1 MKGVFWGGAL
11 ALIVIIVIGVMVT
24 TGLIWFTTAIK
35 PLVILLFG
43 PNVSIIV
50 LYLFSFL
57 AIILIAVAL
66 GYLIRILPKT
76 RLMKKYTEQ
85 RSKNI
90 QNKPVVLV
98 KLPNDVYAIGI
109 AVEDQE
115 ILTKEGTKITKR
127 VFIHSVPIPFTGWI
141 ILADKNNVITINYRY
156 QEFLALVSSLGTLG
170 PKSMIEIMTNNH
182 NLNDLNTLES
192 SHPKVLKRYPQLIH
206 KNTLTGFPK

>member
-1 MKGVFWGGAL
+1 
-11 ALIVIIVIGVMVT
+11 MVT

-35 PLVILLFG
+35 PLVTLLFG
-43 PNVSIIV
+43 PNVSMIV
-50 LYLFSFL
+50 LYSFSFL
-57 AIILIAVAL
+57 AIVLIAVAL

-76 RLMKKYTEQ
+76 RLIKKYTEQ

-127 VFIHSVPIPFTGWI
+127 VFVPSVPIPFTGWI
-141 ILADKNNVITINYRY
+141 ILADENNVIPINYRY

-192 SHPKVLKRYPQLIH
+192 SQK
-206 KNTLTGFPK
+206 F

>member
-43 PNVSIIV
+43 PNVSMIV
-50 LYLFSFL
+50 LYSFSFL
-57 AIILIAVAL
+57 AIVLIAVAL

-76 RLMKKYTEQ
+76 RLIKKYTEQ

-127 VFIHSVPIPFTGWI
+127 VFVPSVPIPFTGWI
-141 ILADKNNVITINYRY
+141 ILADENNVIPINYRY

-192 SHPKVLKRYPQLIH
+192 SQK
-206 KNTLTGFPK
+206 F

>member
-115 ILTKEGTKITKR
+115 ILAKEGTKITKR
-127 VFIHSVPIPFTGWI
+127 VFVPSVPIPFTGWI
-141 ILADKNNVITINYRY
+141 ILADENNVIPINYRY
-156 QEFLALVSSLGTLG
+156 QEFLTLVSSLGTLG

-192 SHPKVLKRYPQLIH
+192 SQK
-206 KNTLTGFPK
+206 F

>member
-43 PNVSIIV
+43 SNVSIIV

-57 AIILIAVAL
+57 AIVLIAVAL

-76 RLMKKYTEQ
+76 RLIKKYTEQ

-127 VFIHSVPIPFTGWI
+127 VFVPSVPIPFTGWI
-141 ILADKNNVITINYRY
+141 ILADENNVIPINYRY

-192 SHPKVLKRYPQLIH
+192 SQK
-206 KNTLTGFPK
+206 F

>member
-43 PNVSIIV
+43 SNISIIV

-76 RLMKKYTEQ
+76 RLIKKYTE

-109 AVEDQE
+109 AVENQE

-127 VFIHSVPIPFTGWI
+127 VFVPSVPIPFTGWI
-141 ILADKNNVITINYRY
+141 ILADEDNVIPINYRY

-182 NLNDLNTLES
+182 NLNDLNVLES
-192 SHPKVLKRYPQLIH
+192 SQKS
-206 KNTLTGFPK
+206 

>member
-35 PLVILLFG
+35 PLVTLLFG
-43 PNVSIIV
+43 PNVSMIV
-50 LYLFSFL
+50 LYSFSFL
-57 AIILIAVAL
+57 AIVLIAVAL

-76 RLMKKYTEQ
+76 RLIKKYTEQ

-115 ILTKEGTKITKR
+115 ILAKEGAKIAKR
-127 VFIHSVPIPFTGWI
+127 VFVPSVPIPFTGFL
-141 ILADKNNVITINYRY
+141 ILADENNVIPINYRY

-182 NLNDLNTLES
+182 NLNDLNVLES
-192 SHPKVLKRYPQLIH
+192 SQKS
-206 KNTLTGFPK
+206 

>member
-43 PNVSIIV
+43 SNVSIIV

-57 AIILIAVAL
+57 AIILIAVVL

-76 RLMKKYTEQ
+76 RLMKKYTE

-109 AVEDQE
+109 AVENQE
-115 ILTKEGTKITKR
+115 ILTKEGTKMTKR
-127 VFIHSVPIPFTGWI
+127 VFVPSVPIPFTGWI
-141 ILADKNNVITINYRY
+141 ILADENNVIPINYRY

-170 PKSMIEIMTNNH
+170 PKSMIEIIANNH
-182 NLNDLNTLES
+182 LGNNLNDLNAPEPS
-192 SHPKVLKRYPQLIH
+192 QKP
-206 KNTLTGFPK
+206 

>member
-35 PLVILLFG
+35 PLVTLLFG
-43 PNVSIIV
+43 PNVSTIV
-50 LYLFSFL
+50 LYSFSFL
-57 AIILIAVAL
+57 AIVLIAVAL

-76 RLMKKYTEQ
+76 RLIKKYTEQ

-127 VFIHSVPIPFTGWI
+127 VFIPSVPIPFTGWI
-141 ILADKNNVITINYRY
+141 ILADENNVIPINYRY

-192 SHPKVLKRYPQLIH
+192 SQK
-206 KNTLTGFPK
+206 F